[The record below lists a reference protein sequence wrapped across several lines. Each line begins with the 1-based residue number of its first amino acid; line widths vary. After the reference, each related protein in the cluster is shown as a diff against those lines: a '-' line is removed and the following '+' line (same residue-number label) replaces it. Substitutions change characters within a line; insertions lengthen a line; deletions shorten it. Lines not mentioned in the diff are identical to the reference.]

1 MKSLSLIFTL
11 FFIFS
16 SFSQSIR
23 FNEIVSSNSSYTDD
37 DGETNDWI
45 EFYNPTD
52 ETINLKSWYLSDEK
66 DDLKKWQ
73 FPDIQIKSGE
83 FLIVFA
89 SDKNK
94 SSKFLHTNFK
104 ISSKGETLFLSNEN
118 EELTDEITIPLLLT
132 DVSYGISITND
143 AKVYYSDPTPGYQN
157 SINEFLGITDSVL
170 EFSHPGGIVDDK
182 VNLSINGIKEG
193 ETIRY
198 TTDKSVPKIDSQKY
212 DNPIIINET
221 KVIRA
226 KIFKEDYISNY
237 DQSKTFI
244 FNANHSI
251 SIVSLVSEPYNF
263 FS

>member
-1 MKSLSLIFTL
+1 
-11 FFIFS
+11 
-16 SFSQSIR
+16 
-23 FNEIVSSNSSYTDD
+23 VSSNSSYTDD

-118 EELTDEITIPLLLT
+118 E
-132 DVSYGISITND
+132 
-143 AKVYYSDPTPGYQN
+143 
-157 SINEFLGITDSVL
+157 
-170 EFSHPGGIVDDK
+170 
-182 VNLSINGIKEG
+182 
-193 ETIRY
+193 
-198 TTDKSVPKIDSQKY
+198 
-212 DNPIIINET
+212 
-221 KVIRA
+221 
-226 KIFKEDYISNY
+226 
-237 DQSKTFI
+237 
-244 FNANHSI
+244 
-251 SIVSLVSEPYNF
+251 
-263 FS
+263 